1 MDVLEKKFGD
11 VPVLLIAESLQ
22 RPLPAVLWYHG
33 LTASKEA
40 NRKELEQI
48 AREGFLAVAVDA
60 VGHGARRDTRE
71 RPFRD
76 LVHESVA
83 EVPSLIDALVAG
95 GHADEK
101 RIGIAGVSFGG
112 FILYRALNIEPR
124 LRAAVALVGSP
135 PKEMRP
141 PSAALLSITAE
152 RDERVPPNHA
162 REFHQSLPADER
174 FRYIELPGAQ
184 HIMTGEQWN
193 AAMSAMLDWL
203 SRWPR

>member
-11 VPVLLIAESLQ
+11 VPVLLIAESLG
-22 RPLPAVLWYHG
+22 RPRPAVLWYHG

-135 PKEMRP
+135 PKEMKP

-162 REFHQSLPADER
+162 REFHQSLPANAR
-174 FRYIELPGAQ
+174 FRYVEFPGAQ
-184 HIMTGEQWN
+184 HIMTAPQWN
-193 AAMSAMLDWL
+193 TAVAEMLDWFN
-203 SRWPR
+203 RWL

>member
-1 MDVLEKKFGD
+1 MDVLEQKFGD
-11 VPVLLIAESLQ
+11 VPVLLIAKSLQ

-76 LVHESVA
+76 LVHDSVA

-124 LRAAVALVGSP
+124 LRAAVALLGSP
-135 PKEMRP
+135 PKEMKP
-141 PSAALLSITAE
+141 PSAALLSITSE

-193 AAMSAMLDWL
+193 AA
-203 SRWPR
+203 